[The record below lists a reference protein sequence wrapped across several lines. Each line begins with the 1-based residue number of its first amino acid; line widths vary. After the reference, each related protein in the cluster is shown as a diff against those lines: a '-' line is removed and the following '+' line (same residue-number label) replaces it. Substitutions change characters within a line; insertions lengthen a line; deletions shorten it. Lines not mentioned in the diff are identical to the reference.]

1 MVFVYPVTFSSILV
15 AVSQAFN
22 HLNFILSTTS
32 SSYHKTK
39 DEINEEI
46 ACVMRAQE
54 NPEHFGPIYEKYYNE
69 IYVYIFKRVD
79 EEYATAEIT
88 SQVFYKCL
96 AIIGG
101 FKYMGVP
108 FSAWIY
114 RIAINEINQFFRKQK
129 SHPRTVSVT
138 DYQLE
143 NLFPEFPKITPS
155 EDKLSLIPK
164 LLEHL
169 SPNDLQLIEL
179 RSFEQK
185 SFKEIAY
192 LLDLTE
198 VNAKVKTYRIIKKLQ
213 KETRHLKI
221 EWDD

>member
-1 MVFVYPVTFSSILV
+1 MMSS
-15 AVSQAFN
+15 N
-22 HLNFILSTTS
+22 ST
-32 SSYHKTK
+32 YHKTK
-39 DEINEEI
+39 EEITEEI

-69 IYVYIFKRVD
+69 IFVYVYKRVD

-88 SQVFYKCL
+88 SRIFYKCL
-96 AIIGG
+96 AKIGG

-108 FSAWIY
+108 FSAWLY

-129 SHPRTVSVT
+129 SHPRTVSVA

-143 NLFPEFPKITPS
+143 NLFPEFTKFGT
-155 EDKLSLIPK
+155 EVDKTSFIPI

-169 SPNDLQLIEL
+169 NAHELQLIEL
-179 RSFEQK
+179 RFFEQK
-185 SFKEIAY
+185 SFKEIGF
-192 LLDLTE
+192 LLNLTE

-213 KETRHLKI
+213 KLAENLNIGR
-221 EWDD
+221 DD